1 MTKLLLKDKAL
12 GMKVWKW
19 YILLAIWAMI
29 PLIHVIRGEMD
40 RAFNL
45 AMWMLVGALTGRAGY
60 KVHMMLKM
68 RRAKGFI
75 HGYYMGRSTHDDGT
89 VLYTRIP
96 IVLPER
102 SFDFRIQA
110 ARNQE
115 EVAQLLIE
123 NLQEMHN
130 LEPHLVLLL
139 KSWVDDGVNYPPWAS
154 KEELEHIKLFRDENK
169 DSTLADETGPEKV
182 GVDIRVLAGS
192 KSNSEQDGG

>member
-19 YILLAIWAMI
+19 YILLAVWAML
-29 PLIHVIRGEMD
+29 PVIHIIRGEMGK
-40 RAFNL
+40 AFNL
-45 AMWMLVGALTGRAGY
+45 AMWMLVGALTGRAAWAF
-60 KVHMMLKM
+60 HLMLKN
-68 RRAKGFI
+68 RKCKSLI
-75 HGYYMGRSTHDDGT
+75 NGYYMGRSTHDDGT

-110 ARNQE
+110 ARNQD

-123 NLQEMHN
+123 NLQEMYN

-182 GVDIRVLAGS
+182 GNVIRVLAGR
-192 KSNSEQDGG
+192 KSNSKQDGG